1 MNIGRYEIES
11 YRVTLENGI
20 LESRQR
26 IIYTNN
32 NGEPSFSER
41 YYGYIR
47 PGYQQATSFFSGLKW
62 DQIRT
67 HVVGESISIVD
78 QTEDK
83 NPLIYLD
90 IANIDSIEKQN
101 KTTIRVIDTQIEPI
115 TLEFI
120 SELECN
126 RGYSTLNYII
136 DNPDA
141 NLNVLTLDTQAPTIF
156 FNNYF
161 QGAAIYKNNSKDVG
175 FWSSADGD
183 IFECSPSLSSF
194 VFGKITKSNLLSLIF
209 DVSDNRDSSII
220 ISEKNLIILNEND
233 KEMDEIIDSGNYKI
247 RFNIKDISGNT
258 PTAYINFIVKK

>member
-11 YRVTLENGI
+11 YKVRLESGI

-26 IIYTNN
+26 VIYTNN
-32 NGEPSFSER
+32 NGEPPFSER

-47 PGYQQATSFFSGLKW
+47 PGYQQSTSFFNGLKW
-62 DQIRT
+62 DDIRT
-67 HVVGESISIVD
+67 HVVGESIVICD
-78 QTEDK
+78 QTEDR
-83 NPLIYLD
+83 NPLIYFD
-90 IANIDSIEKQN
+90 IENIDSIEKQN
-101 KTTIRVIDTQIEPI
+101 KTIIKVIDAQIEPI

-120 SELECN
+120 SETECN
-126 RGYSTLNYII
+126 RAYSTLNYII

-141 NLNVLTLDTQAPTIF
+141 NLNVLTIDIEAPTIF

-161 QGAAIYKNNSKDVG
+161 QGYPIYKNNSKDIG

-183 IFECSPSLSSF
+183 IFECNPSLSSF
-194 VFGKITKSNLLSLIF
+194 VSGKIMKSNLLSMVF

-220 ISEKNLIILNEND
+220 ISDKNLIILDEDQNEIS
-233 KEMDEIIDSGNYKI
+233 EITDSGNYKI

-258 PTAYINFIVKK
+258 PSAYINFIVKK